1 MLVINQMHK
10 MHKSHLCYPVRLSQL
25 LLTACLVSL
34 WLVYLGA
41 VPTGTAGFGASI
53 GTTGVI

>member
-1 MLVINQMHK
+1 MHK